1 VTQTSETPSQA
12 EQPAATASRT
22 RSSRKSILALAIF
35 ALGLNAAA
43 AVYTMSP
50 ADFALPN
57 ADTLA
62 ALLPHQR
69 APEAVS
75 EPVVAALKDIQSV
88 QQQHVAALQA
98 TSSSLEQN
106 AVQLRLDSTTIASL
120 RASVTDEQDDVKKMS
135 AELIDEHA
143 DLKKVSSQITD
154 EHVDVKKMSA
164 QITDEH
170 VDVKKIS
177 EQVATLIAKVD
188 SLQNTMAPAVTS
200 SIPTGHAR
208 YRVMHKRIAHQPKP
222 VISIGGPPLSLPA
235 IRPQG

>member
-1 VTQTSETPSQA
+1 VHVTQTSETPSQA
-12 EQPAATASRT
+12 EQPASTASRT

-69 APEAVS
+69 APEAIS
-75 EPVVAALKDIQSV
+75 EPVVVAALKDIQSV

-98 TSSSLEQN
+98 NTSSLEQN

-143 DLKKVSSQITD
+143 DVKKVSSQITD
-154 EHVDVKKMSA
+154 EHVDVKKIA
-164 QITDEH
+164 
-170 VDVKKIS
+170 

>member
-1 VTQTSETPSQA
+1 VHVTQTSETPSQA
-12 EQPAATASRT
+12 EQPASTASRT

-69 APEAVS
+69 APETVP
-75 EPVVAALKDIQSV
+75 EPVVVAALKDIQSV
-88 QQQHVAALQA
+88 QQQHITALQA
-98 TSSSLEQN
+98 TTSSLEQN

-143 DLKKVSSQITD
+143 DVKKVSS
-154 EHVDVKKMSA
+154 

-200 SIPTGHAR
+200 SIPAGHAR
-208 YRVMHKRIAHQPKP
+208 YRVMHKRIARQPKP

>member
-1 VTQTSETPSQA
+1 MHVTQTSETPSQP
-12 EQPAATASRT
+12 EQPISKAPRT
-22 RSSRKSILALAIF
+22 RSSQKSIFAWAIF

-43 AVYTMSP
+43 AVYTTSP

-57 ADTLA
+57 VGALA
-62 ALLPHQR
+62 ELLPHQR

-98 TSSSLEQN
+98 TNSSLEQN

-120 RASVTDEQDDVKKMS
+120 RASVTDEQDDVKK
-135 AELIDEHA
+135 I
-143 DLKKVSSQITD
+143 SSQITD
-154 EHVDVKKMSA
+154 EHADVKKVSA

-177 EQVATLIAKVD
+177 DQVATLIAKVD

-208 YRVMHKRIAHQPKP
+208 HRVMHRRIARQPKP
-222 VISIGGPPLSLPA
+222 VISVEGPPLSLPA
-235 IRPQG
+235 ARLAPQG